1 MTSLAKV
8 SAGSASEET
17 QELIRQ
23 MRHYSA
29 VGLRLFAQRQMI
41 FAAAICLAAFYYQ
54 AWIAITTLVL
64 IVLSEA
70 YDYWI
75 FRQIRRWRG
84 QDNRTAKRFL
94 YKIYFGTVL
103 SASVIS
109 FFSLGIAIGQGHTTH
124 FMPLFLLFAAALFAA
139 MNNHHLVTV
148 LVLRLVIYG
157 LVFLFIPIRDIWMTS
172 APLHSELWT
181 QFFTSIFVLYFIVD
195 CSRIYLNFY
204 RSNIKTLDALKV
216 EHEKTKMAYRAKSEF
231 LSTISH
237 ELRTPLASI
246 KGSLDIANSGALGE
260 IPDKVSRVLTIAQR
274 NSVRLNLL
282 IEEIL
287 DLQSIETGNMAF
299 KFGPVNLAQILKNA
313 VNVNTPFAQ
322 SCKASIELEPT
333 PNDVFIRADQTRVEQ
348 VLANMLSN
356 AAKFSH
362 PEGKIIVR
370 AKVETQMV
378 RIEVVD
384 EGIGLSEDDRDRVFD
399 QFSQVDSSDNRHFG
413 GTGLG
418 MNISKRIMEAHDGLI
433 GYTKN
438 KGPGTTFFLEIA
450 RCEPA
455 NKTEDATTRV
465 PKRGIVTLHDG
476 VRDQNTVDAKTSEP
490 FDQALSYRL
499 MPSS

>member
-1 MTSLAKV
+1 MTSPTQAN
-8 SAGSASEET
+8 AGSSSEET
-17 QELIRQ
+17 QKLIRQ

-41 FAAAICLAAFYYQ
+41 FAAAIGLAAFYYE

-75 FRQIRRWRG
+75 FLQIRRWRG
-84 QDNRTAKRFL
+84 QDSRTAKRFL
-94 YKIYFGTVL
+94 YKIYFGTIL

-109 FFSLGIAIGQGHTTH
+109 FFSLGIAMGPGPTTH

-139 MNNHHLVTV
+139 MNNHHLVSV
-148 LVLRLVIYG
+148 LVLRLIIYG

-172 APLHSELWT
+172 APLQSELWT

-204 RSNIKTLDALKV
+204 RANVQALDALKV

-231 LSTISH
+231 LSTVSH

-260 IPDKVSRVLTIAQR
+260 IPDKVSSVLTIAQR

-287 DLQSIETGNMAF
+287 DLQSIESGKMAF
-299 KFGPVNLAQILKNA
+299 KFKPVNLVQLLTNA
-313 VNVNTPFAQ
+313 VNANSPFAHT
-322 SCKASIELEPT
+322 CKVSVEFEPP

-370 AKVETQMV
+370 ATVENQMV
-378 RIEVVD
+378 RIEIVD
-384 EGIGLSEDDRDRVFD
+384 EGIGLSEDDHDRVFD

-433 GYTKN
+433 DYTKN
-438 KGPGTTFFLEIA
+438 MGPGTTFFLEVA
-450 RCEPA
+450 RCEA
-455 NKTEDATTRV
+455 SDKTEDGTTSTS
-465 PKRGIVTLHDG
+465 KRGIFTLHDG
-476 VRDQNTVDAKTSEP
+476 GLDEKKIDRKAS
-490 FDQALSYRL
+490 
-499 MPSS
+499 